1 MALPLWNEGTPET
14 AMGSE
19 DSDSGEEDL
28 AEKRDGVR
36 LRWKDYLALSI
47 AAVETLA
54 MPLVVLMVVILLIAL
69 VASR

>member
-1 MALPLWNEGTPET
+1 MGNEDEG
-14 AMGSE
+14 
-19 DSDSGEEDL
+19 SGEEGLVD
-28 AEKRDGVR
+28 EEDRIR

-54 MPLVVLMVVILLIAL
+54 IPLVVLMAVILLIAL